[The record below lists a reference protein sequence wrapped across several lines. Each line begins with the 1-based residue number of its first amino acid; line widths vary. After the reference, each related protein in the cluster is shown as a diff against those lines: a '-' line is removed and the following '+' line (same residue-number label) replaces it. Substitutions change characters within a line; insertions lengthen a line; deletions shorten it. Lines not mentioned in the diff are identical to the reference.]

1 MTTIERIQKVD
12 YANVLIWLGIA
23 LMVIWII
30 AKIAGI
36 SFKAGQTGFT
46 GETYKK

>member
-1 MTTIERIQKVD
+1 MTTIERIRRVD
-12 YANVLIWLGIA
+12 YADVLIWLGIA

-36 SFKAGQTGFT
+36 N
-46 GETYKK
+46 

>member
-1 MTTIERIQKVD
+1 MTTLERIRKVD
-12 YANVLIWLGIA
+12 YADVLIWLGIA

-36 SFKAGQTGFT
+36 D
-46 GETYKK
+46 